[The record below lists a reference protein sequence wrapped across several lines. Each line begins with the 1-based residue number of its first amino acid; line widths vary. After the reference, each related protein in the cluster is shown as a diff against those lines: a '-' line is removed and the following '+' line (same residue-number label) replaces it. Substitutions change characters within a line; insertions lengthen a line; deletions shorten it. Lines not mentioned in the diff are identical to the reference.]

1 MSTQF
6 FLSFEMHIFLNF
18 QCWKNKNQ
26 QYLFFACFSAK
37 KTEILKML
45 NGYTEGLRVS
55 IKVVT
60 CSCGLSLQL
69 PQTHLQKIQREIVW
83 LLLHQG
89 HLPPYGPASPLPP
102 LSPESWVLVSP
113 SWRCSTSCTLLAL
126 ITSPAGSIAW
136 PEPSSAST
144 QLTVVPLFGWS
155 LLWYTVSASSKWVPL
170 WVQTASFE
178 HYS

>member
-1 MSTQF
+1 MF
-6 FLSFEMHIFLNF
+6 FSI
-18 QCWKNKNQ
+18 QGR
-26 QYLFFACFSAK
+26 

-113 SWRCSTSCTLLAL
+113 SWSCSTSCTLLAL

-136 PEPSSAST
+136 PKPSSPST
-144 QLTVVPLFGWS
+144 SHTLYFLDGHYFGIQS
-155 LLWYTVSASSKWVPL
+155 LLHQSEYRYEYKRHLLSTIARE
-170 WVQTASFE
+170 QI
-178 HYS
+178 